1 MKKVLSMLFLV
12 SFVLFVGCSKDEE
25 KELTPKLVNTLW
37 SSFSYKSTI
46 DGTNVYKMI
55 RFKSETELEYY
66 SATEKTKIIGNVD
79 ILKYVYNYP
88 TISITFDG
96 QNMNGKT
103 IDGMV
108 TESFIKIN
116 EYTYTKE

>member
-1 MKKVLSMLFLV
+1 MKKVILLLAV
-12 SFVLFVGCSKDEE
+12 LPLLFVGCSKDDANDV
-25 KELTPKLVNTLW
+25 TPKLVNTLW

-66 SATEKTKIIGNVD
+66 SATEKTKIIGSVD
-79 ILKYVYNYP
+79 VLKYVYNYP

-103 IDGMV
+103 IDGEV

-116 EYTYTKE
+116 ESTYTKE